1 MKMRSNDTVHGR
13 RTEIERRNGKDRRN
27 DYDEQRK
34 PIRHKLNKNVSVVL
48 TQQKR
53 FVLWKQE
60 KTKFAVID
68 VSMGGLR
75 AQYVGPDMH
84 LYEKNILS
92 IETDDG
98 NIKIEDIPFKV
109 ITDYKFTRLPDNS
122 YLRRCGIQFGKLS
135 EYHKQQ
141 LVKLIAEY
149 SSNP

>member
-1 MKMRSNDTVHGR
+1 MDRRSET
-13 RTEIERRNGKDRRN
+13 ERRSGKDRRY

-34 PIRHKLNKNVSVVL
+34 TVRHKLNKNVSVVL
-48 TQQKR
+48 TQQKL
-53 FVLWKQE
+53 FVLRRQE
-60 KTKFAVID
+60 TTKFAAID

-84 LYEKNILS
+84 QYEKNILS

-122 YLRRCGIQFGKLS
+122 YLRRCGIKFGELS
-135 EYHKQQ
+135 EYNKTQIN
-141 LVKLIAEY
+141 KLIEEY
-149 SSNP
+149 T